1 MARVGGGQVP
11 AAARSGD
18 CGGRL
23 SEGNSTEDVPEQAG
37 TQTYNRSSISLSMS
51 VSGRG
56 P

>member
-1 MARVGGGQVP
+1 MAGLGSGQDPGAAHGGG
-11 AAARSGD
+11 
-18 CGGRL
+18 GGL

-37 TQTYNRSSISLSMS
+37 MQTYNRSSISLSIS